1 MARAKKTTPD
11 SGTEKFNELI
21 RLAELDLW
29 NEFERARLFNQQGD
43 VGTARE
49 SAVGRFLI
57 DQLPGRY
64 RVAAGEVV
72 DRNGN
77 STGQTDL
84 MIYDGTLTRPLY
96 VRDSSVL
103 LPAEALLAAVEVKTT
118 LTAQEVDKCTKS
130 AQLIHGLRPWGE
142 PWIPPRQ
149 EGEDAADRQPRVLF
163 SIFAYQSD
171 LTAEEWAVKELRRL
185 RERAADRSCP
195 VEHIDRLVVLDKGML
210 LPARGAVATPSELGV
225 LRLWFFSLINFL
237 AREVERRRPFP
248 WDRYSPRKN
257 KEWTQ
262 IADPQLDAPRVPA
275 TPAAK
280 SSRKARQVPTKK
292 AKATSERKARRAG
305 PRSRRAP
312 KRNRP
317 AS

>member
-1 MARAKKTTPD
+1 VARAKKTTPD

-118 LTAQEVDKCTKS
+118 RRKAIAESAASAHEKSESYFGKESSTRGSSESPS
-130 AQLIHGLRPWGE
+130 AQTE
-142 PWIPPRQ
+142 
-149 EGEDAADRQPRVLF
+149 
-163 SIFAYQSD
+163 S
-171 LTAEEWAVKELRRL
+171 
-185 RERAADRSCP
+185 
-195 VEHIDRLVVLDKGML
+195 
-210 LPARGAVATPSELGV
+210 PSELSRAQRGGTGFGSCGRG
-225 LRLWFFSLINFL
+225 LC
-237 AREVERRRPFP
+237 
-248 WDRYSPRKN
+248 RY
-257 KEWTQ
+257 
-262 IADPQLDAPRVPA
+262 
-275 TPAAK
+275 
-280 SSRKARQVPTKK
+280 
-292 AKATSERKARRAG
+292 
-305 PRSRRAP
+305 
-312 KRNRP
+312 
-317 AS
+317 